1 VLCASS
7 FSRVSLSVYVVT
19 VLDLRRCREEAE
31 EWVAGRLFCF
41 GGFVALVA
49 VMVGLAQATTPD
61 YAISTE
67 HVINIQ
73 AIVMSFAH
81 TQRLNLKTGRK
92 NPSPTSCLGVLA

>member
-1 VLCASS
+1 VVCASI
-7 FSRVSLSVYVVT
+7 FSRVGLSVYLVT
-19 VLDLRRCREEAE
+19 VVDLQRCRKEAE

-41 GGFVALVA
+41 GGFVALVT
-49 VMVGLAQATTPD
+49 VMVGLAQTTTPD

-67 HVINIQ
+67 HVTKIQ

-92 NPSPTSCLGVLA
+92 NPSPTSRPGVLA

>member
-1 VLCASS
+1 
-7 FSRVSLSVYVVT
+7 
-19 VLDLRRCREEAE
+19 
-31 EWVAGRLFCF
+31 
-41 GGFVALVA
+41 
-49 VMVGLAQATTPD
+49 MVGLVQTTTPD

-67 HVINIQ
+67 HVTKIQ